1 MKKYVSPFAEI
12 VTLETKDI
20 MITST
25 TSSQRMLNLLKDAL
39 YSFIKEIIFAKEITP

>member
-20 MITST
+20 MITSGGVLDLDSGAGKP
-25 TSSQRMLNLLKDAL
+25 SSGDKGWIPEFDNWGM
-39 YSFIKEIIFAKEITP
+39 